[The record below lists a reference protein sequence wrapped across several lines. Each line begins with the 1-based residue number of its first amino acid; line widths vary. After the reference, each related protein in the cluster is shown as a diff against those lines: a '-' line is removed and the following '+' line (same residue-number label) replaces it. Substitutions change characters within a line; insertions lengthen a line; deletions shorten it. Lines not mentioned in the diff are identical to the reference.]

1 MVSENQIFGWQNESL
16 NKGVNSL
23 KGAFPMKIN
32 HIALYTNDLERMK
45 LFYETYFHAVSN
57 QGYHNK
63 TTDLRTYFLSFEDN
77 TRLEIMARPNL
88 IPLTLAPLNTGYIHL
103 AFSVGSKDKVDI
115 LTNTLEKDGYIVFS
129 KPRTTGDGYYESC
142 VLDPDGNQIEI
153 VE

>member
-1 MVSENQIFGWQNESL
+1 
-16 NKGVNSL
+16 
-23 KGAFPMKIN
+23 MKIN

-45 LFYETYFHAVSN
+45 DFYETYFQAKSN

-63 TTDLRTYFLSFEDN
+63 TTGLRTYFLSFDN
-77 TRLEIMARPNL
+77 DTRLELMTRPNL
-88 IPLTLAPLNTGYIHL
+88 EQTRLSLQHTGYIHL
-103 AFSVGSKDKVDI
+103 AFSAGTKEKVDL
-115 LTNTLEKDGYIVFS
+115 LTSTLEKDGYLVIS